1 MTFKAK
7 KKPYAVGRVFL
18 YLHRCVQWIKSFTRS
33 TIDQISK
40 LLRYACVKKQGLPL
54 FGQQCLGYI
63 QEVPMIQKSW

>member
-1 MTFKAK
+1 M
-7 KKPYAVGRVFL
+7 
-18 YLHRCVQWIKSFTRS
+18 
-33 TIDQISK
+33 IDQISK